1 MFIRRQPTWHS
12 QTQFEPL
19 TELSRPLCLRTKSL
33 PDKILSV
40 VNLVFQF
47 LNCHAPP
54 GNDFGLDINISLT
67 ASENTTRRSRPAVA
81 GYKTNPILA
90 FFAAFFGNFVVRRF
104 LLFVM
109 TVWVAATVIFILPR
123 LTGQDPVKEKLLLE
137 AQRGGSVQAGMNEM
151 AKEYSSRLGLDLP
164 IHQQYRNY
172 LYDLARLDFGYSIA
186 YFPRTVNEIIA
197 DSIVWSIGLMTVT
210 LLLAFV
216 LGTTA
221 GALLGWSRSPGWLNY
236 AFMPL
241 LTLSAIPQYMLGL
254 VLMFVFAIG
263 LDLLPFFGAYSPGN
277 LPEWSL
283 SYVLDVLKHAILPA
297 LSILFSA
304 VGFWAIGMRGMM
316 INTQGEDFMVQA
328 DAKGLN
334 GARIFVRYAIRNAL
348 LPQVTGLAISF
359 GTLLTG
365 AVLVEVLFQ
374 YPGLG
379 NTLFYAIRVSDF
391 FQITGIVMVIIISL
405 AMMTMII
412 DLVYPLIDPRVK
424 YTQG

>member
-1 MFIRRQPTWHS
+1 MKGPANIWIH
-12 QTQFEPL
+12 
-19 TELSRPLCLRTKSL
+19 L
-33 PDKILSV
+33 PDA
-40 VNLVFQF
+40 QYE
-47 LNCHAPP
+47 
-54 GNDFGLDINISLT
+54 ISLAT
-67 ASENTTRRSRPAVA
+67 STNARQNPALNSRR
-81 GYKTNPILA
+81 NPVLSFIG
-90 FFAAFFGNFVVRRF
+90 AFFGNFIVQRF
-104 LLFVM
+104 LLFLL
-109 TVWVAATVIFILPR
+109 TVWVAATVIFMLPR

-137 AQRGGSVQAGMNEM
+137 AQRGGSVQVGMNEM
-151 AKEYSSRLGLDLP
+151 AKEYSARLGLDLP
-164 IHQQYRNY
+164 LHEQYINY
-172 LYDLARLDFGYSIA
+172 LSDLSRLQFGYSIA
-186 YFPRTVNEIIA
+186 YFPKTVNEIIA
-197 DSIVWSIGLMTVT
+197 DSIVWSLGLLSVT
-210 LLLAFV
+210 LALAFV
-216 LGTTA
+216 LGTGA
-221 GALLGWSRSPGWLNY
+221 GALLGWSRSPTWLSY

-254 VLMFVFAIG
+254 VLMFIFAIM
-263 LDLLPFFGAYSPGN
+263 LNLLPFFGAYSPGN

-283 SYVLDVLKHAILPA
+283 DFILDMLKHTILPA

-391 FQITGIVMVIIISL
+391 FQITGIVMTIIISL
-405 AMMTMII
+405 SLATMVI
-412 DLVYPLIDPRVK
+412 DLVYPLIDPRVR
-424 YTQG
+424 YTQN

>member
-1 MFIRRQPTWHS
+1 MDARPNPVLSFI
-12 QTQFEPL
+12 
-19 TELSRPLCLRTKSL
+19 
-33 PDKILSV
+33 
-40 VNLVFQF
+40 
-47 LNCHAPP
+47 
-54 GNDFGLDINISLT
+54 
-67 ASENTTRRSRPAVA
+67 
-81 GYKTNPILA
+81 
-90 FFAAFFGNFVVRRF
+90 AAFFGNFIVQRF
-104 LLFVM
+104 LLFLL
-109 TVWVAATVIFILPR
+109 TVWVAATVIFMLPR

-137 AQRGGSVQAGMNEM
+137 AQRGGSVQQGMNEM
-151 AKEYSSRLGLDLP
+151 AKEYSARLGLDLP
-164 IHQQYRNY
+164 LHEQYINY
-172 LYDLARLDFGYSIA
+172 LSDLSRLEFGYSIA

-197 DSIVWSIGLMTVT
+197 DSIIWSLGLLTVT
-210 LLLAFV
+210 LALAFV
-216 LGTTA
+216 LGTGA
-221 GALLGWSRSPGWLNY
+221 GALLGWSRSPSWLSY

-241 LTLSAIPQYMLGL
+241 LTLSAVPQYMLGL
-254 VLMFVFAIG
+254 VLMFIFAIM
-263 LDLLPFFGAYSPGN
+263 LNLLPFFGAYSPGN
-277 LPEWSL
+277 FPEWSL
-283 SYVLDVLKHAILPA
+283 HFILDMLKHTILPA

-334 GARIFVRYAIRNAL
+334 GTRIFFRYAIRNAL

-391 FQITGIVMVIIISL
+391 FQITGIVMTIIISL
-405 AMMTMII
+405 SLATMVI

-424 YTQG
+424 YSQS

>member
-1 MFIRRQPTWHS
+1 MATSTNGRLNPA
-12 QTQFEPL
+12 L
-19 TELSRPLCLRTKSL
+19 NSRP
-33 PDKILSV
+33 
-40 VNLVFQF
+40 
-47 LNCHAPP
+47 
-54 GNDFGLDINISLT
+54 
-67 ASENTTRRSRPAVA
+67 
-81 GYKTNPILA
+81 NPVLA
-90 FFAAFFGNFVVRRF
+90 FVAAFFGNFIVQRF
-104 LLFVM
+104 LLFLL
-109 TVWVAATVIFILPR
+109 TVWVAATVIFMLPR

-137 AQRGGSVQAGMNEM
+137 AQRGGSVQVGMNEM
-151 AKEYSSRLGLDLP
+151 AKEYSARLGLDLP
-164 IHQQYRNY
+164 LHQQYVNY
-172 LYDLARLDFGYSIA
+172 LSDLSRLKFGYSIA

-197 DSIVWSIGLMTVT
+197 DSIVWSLGLMTVT
-210 LLLAFV
+210 LTLGFV
-216 LGTTA
+216 LGTGA
-221 GALLGWSRSPGWLNY
+221 GALLGWSRSPRWLSY

-254 VLMFVFAIG
+254 VLMFVFAII
-263 LDLLPFFGAYSPGN
+263 LNLLPFFGAYSPGN

-283 SYVLDVLKHAILPA
+283 EFILDVLKHSILPA
-297 LSILFSA
+297 LAILFSA

-316 INTQGEDFMVQA
+316 VNTQGEDFMVQA

-391 FQITGIVMVIIISL
+391 FQITGIVMTIIISL
-405 AMMTMII
+405 ALATMVI

-424 YTQG
+424 YTQN

>member
-1 MFIRRQPTWHS
+1 M
-12 QTQFEPL
+12 
-19 TELSRPLCLRTKSL
+19 
-33 PDKILSV
+33 
-40 VNLVFQF
+40 
-47 LNCHAPP
+47 
-54 GNDFGLDINISLT
+54 
-67 ASENTTRRSRPAVA
+67 
-81 GYKTNPILA
+81 
-90 FFAAFFGNFVVRRF
+90 
-104 LLFVM
+104 
-109 TVWVAATVIFILPR
+109 AATVIFVLPR

-164 IHQQYRNY
+164 LHEQYFNY
-172 LYDLARLDFGYSIA
+172 LFDLSRLEFGYSIA

-197 DSIVWSIGLMTVT
+197 DSIVWSLGLLTVT
-210 LLLAFV
+210 LSLAFV
-216 LGTTA
+216 LGTGA
-221 GALLGWSRSPGWLNY
+221 GALLGWSRSPGWLSY

-254 VLMFVFAIG
+254 VLMFIFAIM
-263 LDLLPFFGAYSPGN
+263 LNLLPFFGAYTPGQF
-277 LPEWSL
+277 PEL
-283 SYVLDVLKHAILPA
+283 SFESALDILRHAILPA
-297 LSILFSA
+297 LSILLSA

-334 GARIFVRYAIRNAL
+334 GTRIFLRYAIRNAL

-379 NTLFYAIRVSDF
+379 NTLLYAIRVSDF
-391 FQITGIVMVIIISL
+391 FQITGIVMTIIISL
-405 AMMTMII
+405 SLATMVV

-424 YTQG
+424 YTQS

>member
-1 MFIRRQPTWHS
+1 MALHLSVAARR
-12 QTQFEPL
+12 E
-19 TELSRPLCLRTKSL
+19 SRVRITRDNENSLATSETTKSRRAN
-33 PDKILSV
+33 P
-40 VNLVFQF
+40 
-47 LNCHAPP
+47 A
-54 GNDFGLDINISLT
+54 LT
-67 ASENTTRRSRPAVA
+67 AQR
-81 GYKTNPILA
+81 NPVLS
-90 FFAAFFGNFVVRRF
+90 FVAAFFGNFIVQRF
-104 LLFVM
+104 LLFLL
-109 TVWVAATVIFILPR
+109 TVWVAATVIFMLPR

-137 AQRGGSVQAGMNEM
+137 AQRGGSVQVGMNEM
-151 AKEYSSRLGLDLP
+151 AREYSARLGLDLP
-164 IHQQYRNY
+164 IHEQYLNY
-172 LYDLARLDFGYSIA
+172 LSDLSRLEFGYSIA

-197 DSIVWSIGLMTVT
+197 DSIVWSLGLMTVT
-210 LLLAFV
+210 LTLGFV
-216 LGTTA
+216 LGTGA
-221 GALLGWSRSPGWLNY
+221 GALLGWSRSPRWLSY

-254 VLMFVFAIG
+254 VLMFVFAII
-263 LDLLPFFGAYSPGN
+263 LNLLPFFGAYSPGN

-283 SYVLDVLKHAILPA
+283 EFILDVLKHSILPA
-297 LSILFSA
+297 LAILFSA

-316 INTQGEDFMVQA
+316 VNTQGEDFMVQA

-391 FQITGIVMVIIISL
+391 FQITGIVMTIIISL
-405 AMMTMII
+405 ALATMVI

-424 YTQG
+424 YTQK

>member
-1 MFIRRQPTWHS
+1 MI
-12 QTQFEPL
+12 
-19 TELSRPLCLRTKSL
+19 
-33 PDKILSV
+33 
-40 VNLVFQF
+40 
-47 LNCHAPP
+47 
-54 GNDFGLDINISLT
+54 
-67 ASENTTRRSRPAVA
+67 
-81 GYKTNPILA
+81 
-90 FFAAFFGNFVVRRF
+90 FV
-104 LLFVM
+104 
-109 TVWVAATVIFILPR
+109 LPR

-164 IHQQYRNY
+164 LHEQYFNY
-172 LYDLARLDFGYSIA
+172 LFDLSRLEFGYSIA

-197 DSIVWSIGLMTVT
+197 DSIVWSLGLLTVT
-210 LLLAFV
+210 LSLAFV
-216 LGTTA
+216 LGTGA
-221 GALLGWSRSPGWLNY
+221 GALLGWSRSPGWLSY

-254 VLMFVFAIG
+254 VLMFIFAIM
-263 LDLLPFFGAYSPGN
+263 LNLLPFFGAYTPGQF
-277 LPEWSL
+277 PEL
-283 SYVLDVLKHAILPA
+283 SFESALDILRHAILPA
-297 LSILFSA
+297 LSILLSA

-334 GARIFVRYAIRNAL
+334 GTRIFLRYAIRNAL

-379 NTLFYAIRVSDF
+379 NTLLYAIRVSDF
-391 FQITGIVMVIIISL
+391 FQITGIVMTIIISL
-405 AMMTMII
+405 SLATMVV

-424 YTQG
+424 YTQS

>member
-1 MFIRRQPTWHS
+1 MATRTNARRNPALDARRN
-12 QTQFEPL
+12 PV
-19 TELSRPLCLRTKSL
+19 LSF
-33 PDKILSV
+33 V
-40 VNLVFQF
+40 
-47 LNCHAPP
+47 
-54 GNDFGLDINISLT
+54 
-67 ASENTTRRSRPAVA
+67 
-81 GYKTNPILA
+81 
-90 FFAAFFGNFVVRRF
+90 AAFFGNFIVQRF
-104 LLFVM
+104 LLFLL
-109 TVWVAATVIFILPR
+109 TVWVAATVIFMLPR

-137 AQRGGSVQAGMNEM
+137 AQRGGSVQLGMNEM
-151 AKEYSSRLGLDLP
+151 AKEYSARLGLDLP
-164 IHQQYRNY
+164 LHEQYINY
-172 LYDLARLDFGYSIA
+172 LSDLSRLKFGYSIA

-197 DSIVWSIGLMTVT
+197 DSIVWSLGLMTVT
-210 LLLAFV
+210 LTLGFV
-216 LGTTA
+216 LGTGA
-221 GALLGWSRSPGWLNY
+221 GALLGWSRSPGWLSY

-254 VLMFVFAIG
+254 VLMFVFAII
-263 LDLLPFFGAYSPGN
+263 LNLLPFFGAYSPGH

-283 SYVLDVLKHAILPA
+283 EFILDVLRHSILPA
-297 LSILFSA
+297 LAILFSA

-316 INTQGEDFMVQA
+316 VNTQGEDFMVQA

-391 FQITGIVMVIIISL
+391 FQITGIVMTIIISL
-405 AMMTMII
+405 ALATMVI
-412 DLVYPLIDPRVK
+412 DLIYPLIDPRVK
-424 YTQG
+424 YTKN